1 MNNTWSQLN
10 KEIQSKIKKKD
21 SYKEGIIAL
30 FNLRNILTE
39 TLKSFYKELSRKD
52 FDAIPFINSD
62 GYHNKT
68 IAYSIWHIFRI
79 EDIVAHTLIADNEQI
94 FFSSNYQKR
103 INSPIITTGNELM
116 KSQIEDFSRQLNLDE
131 LYSYILDVKNS
142 SENIINS
149 LSYDELKNKIPEKRK
164 EKLKLLNVV
173 SNDKDA
179 IWLIDYW
186 CKKDV
191 RGLIQMPFSR
201 HWIMHIEA
209 SLRIKNKIYS

>member
-30 FNLRNILTE
+30 FNLRNMLTE
-39 TLKSFYKELSRKD
+39 TLKSFYRELSRKD
-52 FDAIPFINSD
+52 FDAISFINSD

-116 KSQIEDFSRQLNLDE
+116 KSQI
-131 LYSYILDVKNS
+131 
-142 SENIINS
+142 
-149 LSYDELKNKIPEKRK
+149 
-164 EKLKLLNVV
+164 
-173 SNDKDA
+173 
-179 IWLIDYW
+179 
-186 CKKDV
+186 
-191 RGLIQMPFSR
+191 
-201 HWIMHIEA
+201 
-209 SLRIKNKIYS
+209 

>member
-21 SYKEGIIAL
+21 SYKGGIIAL

-79 EDIVAHTLIADNEQI
+79 EDIVAHTLIADNSKY
-94 FFSSNYQKR
+94 FFLV
-103 INSPIITTGNELM
+103 I
-116 KSQIEDFSRQLNLDE
+116 
-131 LYSYILDVKNS
+131 
-142 SENIINS
+142 
-149 LSYDELKNKIPEKRK
+149 
-164 EKLKLLNVV
+164 
-173 SNDKDA
+173 
-179 IWLIDYW
+179 
-186 CKKDV
+186 
-191 RGLIQMPFSR
+191 
-201 HWIMHIEA
+201 
-209 SLRIKNKIYS
+209 IKNVSIHL